1 MSEDLTVRVFNQFY
15 NLDLQVNASEYDAV
29 FAYFSN
35 YTSNEKV
42 ARAFSE
48 TLFRISNITGTNVLD
63 LLQSFETNADTMQM
77 ALTMAYY
84 LNTIDPNKS
93 VLYGV
98 NNVLAPNESTQ
109 RNIIQ

>member
-15 NLDLQVNASEYDAV
+15 NVDLQVNASEYDTV

-42 ARAFSE
+42 SRAFSE
-48 TLFRISNITGTNVLD
+48 TLFRISNITETNVLD
-63 LLQSFETNADTMQM
+63 LLQSFETNTDTMQM

-98 NNVLAPNESTQ
+98 NNVLTPNESAQ